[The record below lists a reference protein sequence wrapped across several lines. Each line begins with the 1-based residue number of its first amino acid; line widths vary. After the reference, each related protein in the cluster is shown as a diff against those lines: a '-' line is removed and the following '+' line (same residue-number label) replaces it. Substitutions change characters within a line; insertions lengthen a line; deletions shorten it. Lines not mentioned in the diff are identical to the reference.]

1 MALSSSEPFFQM
13 IGSPSAPH
21 ERPPLAQTDQYSDQH
36 LMPYGQDKTHL
47 HQSTIDLQLNHP
59 SDCPARE
66 KCPFAKSHGYL
77 PGSVTWPSPVAQPKT
92 FPTPLADDLSTSSTQ
107 TSQASVVPINSAPPS
122 AAKINVPGREIKIP
136 ANDSEMILIRVPRE
150 HATAEKLQQIRDC
163 AELIFKDAK
172 AYMLPH
178 AIENTTTE

>member
-1 MALSSSEPFFQM
+1 MAFSANEPFFQM

-21 ERPPLAQTDQYSDQH
+21 ERPPLAQTDKYSDQH
-36 LMPYGQDKTHL
+36 LMPYGQDKAHL
-47 HQSTIDLQLNHP
+47 HQSTIDLQPNHL

-77 PGSVTWPSPVAQPKT
+77 PGSVTWPSLVAQPKS
-92 FPTPLADDLSTSSTQ
+92 FPISLADDLPTLSTQ
-107 TSQASVVPINSAPPS
+107 TSQASGAPVDSAPPS
-122 AAKINVPGREIKIP
+122 TTRINVPGREIKIP
-136 ANDSEMILIRVPRE
+136 ADDSEMILIRVPPE

-172 AYMLPH
+172 AYKLPH
-178 AIENTTTE
+178 ANRNTTTE